1 MHEHNMK
8 LRTQFLHFDSIHAQ
22 YVTDFSNNTDVPN
35 AYNCIFKTHTTFEN
49 VERVSLTCLELPVGF
64 VNVRKGSTD
73 SITFLVNGN
82 IYNVVLQ
89 EKNYSTIFN
98 LISDLNLACVGIV
111 PDLTITFSQ
120 SPSVPRLL
128 VTLSGSLAVTSF
140 SIKDTNLSMYL
151 LGFRQSQDKLVAGVY
166 AASFSNYNLN
176 ADNYIHLY
184 FKNIPGINAAMGGGA
199 RSSFKIPFNSV
210 SNNVFFIAEQNNFVQ
225 FIDCRNSNF
234 NLSSINAVILDR
246 YGLPINP
253 RGFDYS
259 FTLSIQYRG

>member
-1 MHEHNMK
+1 MHEHEHK
-8 LRTQFLHFDSIHAQ
+8 LKTQFLHFDSIHAQ

-49 VERVSLTCLELPVGF
+49 VERVSLTGLKLPVGF

-73 SITFLVNGN
+73 SVTFLVNGN
-82 IYNVVLQ
+82 ICIVVLQ
-89 EKNYSTIFN
+89 EKNYTTIFN

-111 PDLTITFSQ
+111 PNLTITFSQ
-120 SPSVPRLL
+120 SPTVPRLL
-128 VTLSGSLAVTSF
+128 ATLSGSLVVTSF
-140 SIKDTNLSMYL
+140 SIADTYLSMYL
-151 LGFRQSQDKLVAGVY
+151 LGFRKAQDKLVAGVY

-176 ADNYIHLY
+176 ADNYIHIY
-184 FKNIPGINAAMGGGA
+184 SKNVPGVNAAMGGGA

-246 YGLPINP
+246 YG
-253 RGFDYS
+253 RGSIHDS